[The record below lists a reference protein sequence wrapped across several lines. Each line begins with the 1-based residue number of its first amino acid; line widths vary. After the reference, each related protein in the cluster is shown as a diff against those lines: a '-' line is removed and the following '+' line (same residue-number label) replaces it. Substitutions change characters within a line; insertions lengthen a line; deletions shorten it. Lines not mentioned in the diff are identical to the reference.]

1 VVAVSSAAAIGVD
14 RLLSYLEPRR
24 TSVILGSSGAGKST
38 LMNTLLGENRL
49 VTRAVRQDGKGRH
62 TTTHRELFLLPNGA
76 LVIDTPGLRE
86 VGLWDAAHGVRSA
99 FDDIEAL
106 ANECRFR
113 DCRHEEEPG
122 CAVQAAVRDGVLDP
136 DRLGGWRRL
145 AREVEYLER
154 RQGHTAAAEGRR
166 ATELHS
172 GHTAAT
178 SNGSEDGNTLQEE
191 WNVAT
196 AAGHSGGRSQGDGRV
211 GGSWRSGH
219 PRFTPSSSAACPSR
233 SAGHPQPCARAALR
247 ALGQHRRE
255 RDSLA
260 VSQHHDLHA
269 VAGCVVLERV
279 RVRVEIGRGLAAKRD
294 EDVPFA

>member
-154 RQGHTAAAEGRR
+154 RQGHTAAAEGRAR
-166 ATELHS
+166 
-172 GHTAAT
+172 
-178 SNGSEDGNTLQEE
+178 D
-191 WNVAT
+191 
-196 AAGHSGGRSQGDGRV
+196 
-211 GGSWRSGH
+211 
-219 PRFTPSSSAACPSR
+219 
-233 SAGHPQPCARAALR
+233 RAAQR
-247 ALGQHRRE
+247 AYRSHVKRKR
-255 RDSLA
+255 
-260 VSQHHDLHA
+260 
-269 VAGCVVLERV
+269 
-279 RVRVEIGRGLAAKRD
+279 GR
-294 EDVPFA
+294 